1 MSFVAKWMD
10 LEIIMLGE
18 VQETRKD
25 KSFVFSLVRKLKKGK
40 VKIEGWLLELGQ
52 AEEAAVDKSQMTEQ
66 SSQWSTAL
74 WRDCS

>member
-1 MSFVAKWMD
+1 MD

-40 VKIEGWLLELGQ
+40 VKIEEWLLELGQ